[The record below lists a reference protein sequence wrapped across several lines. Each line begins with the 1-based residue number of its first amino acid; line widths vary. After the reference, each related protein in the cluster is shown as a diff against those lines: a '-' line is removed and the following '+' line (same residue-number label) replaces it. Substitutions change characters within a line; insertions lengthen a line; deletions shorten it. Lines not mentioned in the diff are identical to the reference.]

1 MGYYTRFEL
10 NVLYTQ
16 PDQDRLE
23 ADFLEITE
31 YELKALHDDTHKWYN
46 YDADMITL
54 SLRYPSTAF
63 ELYGEGEDSGDVWR
77 TCYCNGHKAGG
88 GAEIVYPEVDFK
100 QLGDLY
106 SRHPELFI

>member
-16 PDQDRLE
+16 PDPDQLA
-23 ADFLEITE
+23 ADFLEITG
-31 YELKALHDDTHKWYN
+31 YELEGLDEDTHKWYDYN
-46 YDADMITL
+46 ENMLTL
-54 SLRYPSTAF
+54 SRLHPSTIF
-63 ELYGEGEDSGDVWR
+63 ELYGEGEDSGDIWR
-77 TCYCNGHKAGG
+77 TCYCNGNRAGG
-88 GAEIVYPEVDFK
+88 SAEIVYPEIDFK